1 MIAQY
6 WEFWI
11 GGFAIA
17 AVALLITIFTGQFI
31 GVTRGYVSICSIVSN
46 RPYFHRPEMGG
57 PWGVRT
63 LFVIGIVIGGLLAA
77 LTTEGTWAPSFA
89 YGQFD
94 QLFGDSLLTKALL
107 MTAGGICWGYGS
119 RLAGGCTSGNSIAGL
134 SKGSLAS
141 LIATMGFMI
150 AGISVT
156 FLINALLGGL

>member
-1 MIAQY
+1 M
-6 WEFWI
+6 
-11 GGFAIA
+11 GGLAIA
-17 AVALLITIFTGQFI
+17 TVALLITLFTGKFI
-31 GVTRGYVSICSIVSN
+31 GVTRGYVSICSIFSK
-46 RPYFHRPEMGG
+46 RPYFHQPTMGG

-63 LFVIGIVIGGLLAA
+63 LFVIGIVIGGLVAT
-77 LTTEGTWAPSFA
+77 LTTNGTWTPSFA

-94 QLFGDSLLTKALL
+94 QLFGDSLVTKALV
-107 MTAGGICWGYGS
+107 MTAGGICWGYGA

-141 LIATMGFMI
+141 LIATLGFMV